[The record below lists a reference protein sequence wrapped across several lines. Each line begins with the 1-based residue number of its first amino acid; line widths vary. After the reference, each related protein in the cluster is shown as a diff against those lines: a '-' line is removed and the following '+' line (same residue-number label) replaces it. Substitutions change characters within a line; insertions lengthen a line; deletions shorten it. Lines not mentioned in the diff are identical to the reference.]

1 MDDAIKKMLDRL
13 DVLIGKGHV
22 KRFPKVCAD
31 TVRRDEIRQIAKD
44 LRSKLTEGTGGK
56 EEKRFFRVAT
66 AEGVSNFS
74 DIKQANDAYAGFLQ
88 ALLGRK
94 PSKTRGVTGMTYIT
108 QTIVFLLFLAMS
120 LSGVVASSNPT
131 ACKEK
136 P

>member
-88 ALLGRK
+88 ADPTCGA
-94 PSKTRGVTGMTYIT
+94 TIT
-108 QTIVFLLFLAMS
+108 KVVIPFLDESQVKQEVLR
-120 LSGVVASSNPT
+120 V
-131 ACKEK
+131 
-136 P
+136 